1 MKTLQEY
8 IIERGPAP
16 KVNLKKEGIVL
27 LDTYH
32 YKDDEDN
39 DIDILID
46 DFNEQLEKADKEHQ
60 GFLIVGTLGLWHGK
74 KDIYPEYCS
83 DLMEAYNKCIKS
95 ADDVIVKLIDGALE
109 VSAMHH
115 DGTNTLYIKA
125 LSRNGA
131 QIAESFFEGYEDD
144 YFDGMDDDEFMKKF
158 LNDKSMVEEFDIKE
172 FEL

>member
-1 MKTLQEY
+1 MKTIIQY
-8 IIERGPAP
+8 INERGPAP
-16 KVNLKKEGIVL
+16 VVNKSTKAIVL
-27 LDTYH
+27 LDTYN
-32 YKDDEDN
+32 YDDTEDN
-39 DIDILID
+39 DIDVLID
-46 DFNEQLEKADKEHQ
+46 DFNEQLEKADKEHE
-60 GFLIVGTLGLWHGK
+60 GYLIVGTLGLWNGK
-74 KDIYPEYCS
+74 KDIYPEYYS
-83 DLMEAYNKCIKS
+83 DLMEAYQKCINN

-109 VSAMHH
+109 ISAMHH